1 MRQCEQNQIINDKNN
16 QSSHDFEDN
25 VSYNS
30 DEVKTIDFDERA
42 THVRFASDVN
52 AQQNHSGEYDLKG
65 AHHVKNKATANTD
78 NYLADIQ
85 TKLQG
90 IGEDYRTRS
99 VIQSHRREPCLAN
112 IPNSSDGTRKT
123 TSLNGMMSPQAANL
137 IH

>member
-52 AQQNHSGEYDLKG
+52 A
-65 AHHVKNKATANTD
+65 
-78 NYLADIQ
+78 
-85 TKLQG
+85 
-90 IGEDYRTRS
+90 
-99 VIQSHRREPCLAN
+99 
-112 IPNSSDGTRKT
+112 
-123 TSLNGMMSPQAANL
+123 
-137 IH
+137 